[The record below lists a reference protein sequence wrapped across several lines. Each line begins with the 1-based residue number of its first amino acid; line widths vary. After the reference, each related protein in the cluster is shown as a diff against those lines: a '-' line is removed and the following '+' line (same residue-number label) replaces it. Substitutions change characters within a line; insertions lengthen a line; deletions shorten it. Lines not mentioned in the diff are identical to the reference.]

1 MSKKY
6 ELTPSLE
13 NYLESI
19 YFLQLKNGEVRITD
33 IAYDLKVSKPSV
45 NRAIN
50 TLKDANL
57 VKHEHYGVLTLTEE
71 GKRIAKD
78 VAGRHELLK
87 RFLTEVLKIDEE
99 TAEKEACAMEHV
111 VSSDTLEKLENFL
124 KEFL

>member
-1 MSKKY
+1 M

-33 IAYDLKVSKPSV
+33 IAYELNVSKPSV

-50 TLKDANL
+50 TLKDAKL
-57 VKHEHYGVLTLTEE
+57 VQHEHYGVLTLTEE

-78 VAGRHELLK
+78 VAGKHELLK
-87 RFLTEVLKIDEE
+87 RFLTDVLMIDEE
-99 TAEKEACAMEHV
+99 TAEKEACAMGMWFPQTHWI
-111 VSSDTLEKLENFL
+111 SWRGI
-124 KEFL
+124 

>member
-33 IAYDLKVSKPSV
+33 IAYELNVSKPSV

-50 TLKDANL
+50 TLKDAKL
-57 VKHEHYGVLTLTEE
+57 VQHEHYGVFDPDRRRKKNSERCG
-71 GKRIAKD
+71 GK
-78 VAGRHELLK
+78 
-87 RFLTEVLKIDEE
+87 T
-99 TAEKEACAMEHV
+99 
-111 VSSDTLEKLENFL
+111 
-124 KEFL
+124 